1 MGTGKTRNL
10 RKAPHIRLGRVE
22 FSTHKINAAY
32 LKSKGTLS
40 GKVVKAGKTLR
51 VGGKTHIY
59 GALYLRGKGHP
70 IKSKVTKKTL
80 HATVFVNK
88 KNRKGCGIAV
98 SNRGGFF
105 DHNDGFVTYEPLAG
119 KKGFKVNA
127 PMLTSG
133 ALFADGTLHLGGNGK
148 AGKKVSKVTGRTVYT
163 MLHTNRHMALGGG
176 FAVSKSG
183 GFFDFKDNYIT
194 FEPIEGHKGL
204 NINSKFDVQ
213 KTASFKTDVS
223 VKGTLSVDGD
233 INVGGVRMGMFGKAF
248 SGYKKKHDNL
258 EDRVKELESTN
269 TALTERLQRMEMM
282 MQELMS
288 KK

>member
-1 MGTGKTRNL
+1 
-10 RKAPHIRLGRVE
+10 
-22 FSTHKINAAY
+22 
-32 LKSKGTLS
+32 
-40 GKVVKAGKTLR
+40 
-51 VGGKTHIY
+51 
-59 GALYLRGKGHP
+59 
-70 IKSKVTKKTL
+70 
-80 HATVFVNK
+80 
-88 KNRKGCGIAV
+88 
-98 SNRGGFF
+98 
-105 DHNDGFVTYEPLAG
+105 
-119 KKGFKVNA
+119 
-127 PMLTSG
+127 
-133 ALFADGTLHLGGNGK
+133 
-148 AGKKVSKVTGRTVYT
+148 
-163 MLHTNRHMALGGG
+163 MALGGG

-248 SGYKKKHDNL
+248 SGYKKKHDSL